1 MSTESYKTI
10 AQKSSG
16 LFKDRGSK
24 FHGFAYPIKDE
35 EEIKTYLE
43 ELKKEFYDARHYC
56 YAFILGADG
65 QHFRASDDGE
75 PAHSAGDPIL
85 GQIRSLELTH
95 CLVVVVRYFGGTKLG
110 VPGLINAYRTAA
122 REALENSRI
131 VKKFITFR
139 MSIHF
144 PYSRMNDVMQMTKSL
159 DLKVINQN
167 FELDCEL
174 VIEIKPSLEDQIRQ
188 KLSLFDDIRI
198 DRQSS

>member
-24 FHGFAYPIKDE
+24 FHRFAYPIKDE